1 MFTVP
6 GRRPDGTPVVT
17 TIRHNGQRRMVT
29 IRLGD
34 TDPFTVFVRGQHIDD
49 LVEALREGDSLGV
62 PCRHPEYGDWLLGV
76 HPHQWW
82 VNPRAERLPMELY
95 MLLPKDQ
102 QMVVVFTPEQVDEL
116 TSKIQ
121 QDGAEAIIDHMSRPT
136 PGRELFG
143 ADQCR

>member
-6 GRRPDGTPVVT
+6 GRLSDGTPVVT
-17 TIRHNGQRRMVT
+17 TIRHGRQQRVAT
-29 IRLGD
+29 IQLGD
-34 TDPFTVFVRGQHIDD
+34 AAVFTVSVRGRHIDD

-62 PCRHPEYGDWLLGV
+62 PCRHPHYGDWLLGV

-95 MLLPKDQ
+95 LLLPADQ
-102 QMVVVFTPEQVDEL
+102 QIVVVFTPEQVDEL
-116 TSKIQ
+116 ASLAA
-121 QDGAEAIIDHMSRPT
+121 D
-136 PGRELFG
+136 RELLG